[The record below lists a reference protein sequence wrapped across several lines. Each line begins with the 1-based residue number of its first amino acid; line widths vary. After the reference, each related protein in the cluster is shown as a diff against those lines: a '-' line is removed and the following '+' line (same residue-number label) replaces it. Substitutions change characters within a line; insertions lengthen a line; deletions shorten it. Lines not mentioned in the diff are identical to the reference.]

1 MLDDSFDDQ
10 NDLADG
16 CDGKVAAIKLKV
28 RALLFGH
35 PSMEP
40 PALPRWW
47 GRHPTRERLA
57 RPRRWDRHPGQGFH
71 DRLRLAHR
79 GVAEK

>member
-1 MLDDSFDDQ
+1 MLDDSFDER

-40 PALPRWW
+40 PVLPRWW
-47 GRHPTRERLA
+47 GRLPKRRVS

-71 DRLRLAHR
+71 DRLRLAHG